1 METGRIIIL
10 VLMAAIPVAF
20 YGYRLVKMH
29 KMGKMTTRKTK
40 NFSHVKDFSEAF
52 DNLHYE
58 IDESRSY
65 AK

>member
-1 METGRIIIL
+1 METGAVIIL
-10 VLMAAIPVAF
+10 CLMAAIPTGF
-20 YGYRLVKMH
+20 YGYRLAKMH
-29 KMGKMTTRKTK
+29 VMGKMTTHKTK